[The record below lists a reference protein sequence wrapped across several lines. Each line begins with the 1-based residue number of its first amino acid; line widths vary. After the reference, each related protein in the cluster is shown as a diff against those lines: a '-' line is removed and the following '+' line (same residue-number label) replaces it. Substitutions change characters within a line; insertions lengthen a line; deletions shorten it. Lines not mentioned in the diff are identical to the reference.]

1 MPLPPNL
8 QGAIMGRIALA
19 AVAIVLG
26 CSAAL
31 AEDLSTNFK
40 VRPLLRCIG
49 LRLLMR
55 SFLRRP

>member
-1 MPLPPNL
+1 
-8 QGAIMGRIALA
+8 MGRIALA